1 MDQDATQHHGQVG
14 VAAQLFRRRVSQ
26 QDGQEIERGIA
37 HEVDDL
43 VGAGR
48 IADQLERH
56 QDGQHGL
63 DHACCGQ
70 RGQDR
75 GKDAGQGVDD
85 TVVPLALGGGGC
97 GGRGGA
103 QHPAELL
110 VHLRDLGTNDHLVLA
125 VCLGNAHNTGQALDG
140 IGIGFGFIFQ
150 VKAQT
155 GDTMGGVAHVFGTAH
170 QAEDLF
176 CQCAVIFFFCHLQ
189 FLHDGLIWGD
199 PEPAA
204 QKLCVSHTGQPADR
218 VEVDH
223 TAVLYGNGQTAAAEI
238 TQAYVFF
245 SAGRSSQLLQ
255 ELFTIH
261 GRGPPSRSI
270 SSEPPNARHWVDSCK
285 KVGREAGRFRP
296 RSSPAGG

>member
-1 MDQDATQHHGQVG
+1 MAS
-14 VAAQLFRRRVSQ
+14 VS
-26 QDGQEIERGIA
+26 A
-37 HEVDDL
+37 
-43 VGAGR
+43 
-48 IADQLERH
+48 
-56 QDGQHGL
+56 
-63 DHACCGQ
+63 
-70 RGQDR
+70 
-75 GKDAGQGVDD
+75 
-85 TVVPLALGGGGC
+85 
-97 GGRGGA
+97 
-103 QHPAELL
+103 
-110 VHLRDLGTNDHLVLA
+110 
-125 VCLGNAHNTGQALDG
+125 
-140 IGIGFGFIFQ
+140 FQ

-155 GDTMGGVAHVFGTAH
+155 GDTMGGVAHILGTAH

-189 FLHDGLIWGD
+189 FLHDGLIRGD

-223 TAVLYGNGQTAAAEI
+223 TAVLYGNGQTTAAEI